1 VNKLNS
7 TGGSFHKHSR
17 SYMNKINI
25 GEGMNPPM
33 HTTTQ
38 ADFKQGHFTRDTKE
52 ENLLYSK
59 LRNVNI

>member
-1 VNKLNS
+1 
-7 TGGSFHKHSR
+7 
-17 SYMNKINI
+17 MNKINI

-38 ADFKQGHFTRDTKE
+38 ADFKKGHFTRDTKE